1 MTTAPVDPRP
11 RPADELVCRYEAV
24 RHPAGSGTGDDALG
38 RALMMHQGV
47 AAWIDA
53 WANCRA
59 TPAPPREGV
68 PCGGA
73 SAGGRPSVAD
83 VLPPGVRGQVA
94 RVLTGM
100 AVAGL
105 RDRRS

>member
-1 MTTAPVDPRP
+1 MTAAPVEPRP
-11 RPADELVCRYEAV
+11 RPADELVRRYEAV
-24 RHPAGSGTGDDALG
+24 RRPAGSGTGDNALG

-47 AAWIDA
+47 AAWIGA

-59 TPAPPREGV
+59 TPAPPLEGV

-73 SAGGRPSVAD
+73 SAGGRPSAAD